1 MPHVV
6 FNTQIDLIKLQKEFE
21 EIFLK
26 DSSIIKIEDIF
37 VDKNSTTA
45 LLPTVVIEEK
55 NQNFFI
61 QILTNPSKT
70 TVRLFPKTDPEKTPG
85 VKTSLG
91 LVAKM
96 IQRIFGNPDI
106 SKTNI
111 SEFIE

>member
-6 FNTQIDLIKLQKEFE
+6 FDVSIDLMKLREEFQKV
-21 EIFLK
+21 FLK
-26 DSSIIKIEDIF
+26 NPSIIKIEDIF

-45 LLPTVVIEEK
+45 LLPAVVIEEK

-61 QILTNPSKT
+61 QVLTNANKT

-85 VKTSLG
+85 VKKSLG

-96 IQRIFGNPDI
+96 IQEIFGNPNI

-111 SEFIE
+111 AEFIV